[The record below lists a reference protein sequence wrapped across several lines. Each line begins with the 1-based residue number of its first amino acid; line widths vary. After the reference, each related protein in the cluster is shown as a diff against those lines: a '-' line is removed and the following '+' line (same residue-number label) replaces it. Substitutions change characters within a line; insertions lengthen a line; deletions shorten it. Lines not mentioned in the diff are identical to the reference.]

1 MTSGAFAIHIRR
13 MRRIYAARRK
23 ALIESLEGN
32 PRFTIDASPSGLM
45 LLLRLKSGENDEEVV
60 AKLASAHLEAQS
72 LSSHYTGRQR
82 EQGLLLSFAGF
93 TDKDLRAAAK
103 KLVDE
108 L

>member
-1 MTSGAFAIHIRR
+1 
-13 MRRIYAARRK
+13 
-23 ALIESLEGN
+23 
-32 PRFTIDASPSGLM
+32 M